1 MGRIAGFLVGNR
13 RELRDV
19 RGWLLRI
26 LVALLFVLFGLGKF
40 NADPRGEWFRIFARI
55 GFGQWF
61 RVATGLIELI
71 GGVLFLL
78 PGTAR
83 VAAIPLAATML
94 GAIIVHLVVMR
105 DAIFAFIPV
114 ALLAL
119 VVIVAFRDP
128 SLDDTIANLES
139 RKRQRVQG
147 GG

>member
-1 MGRIAGFLVGNR
+1 MGRIATYIVGSR
-13 RELRDV
+13 RELTDV

-26 LVALLFVLFGLGKF
+26 LVALLFVLFSLGKF

-71 GGVLFLL
+71 GGVLFLF

-83 VAAIPLAATML
+83 LAAIPLAGTML
-94 GAIIVHLVVMR
+94 GAIIVHLYVVR
-105 DAIFAFIPV
+105 DVIFAFIP
-114 ALLAL
+114 AAFLAL
-119 VVIVAFRDP
+119 VLVVAFRDP

-139 RKRQRVQG
+139 RKRQRAAG
-147 GG
+147 RG